1 VIKQPSCIKCS
12 NLVIETCISKHFNIR
27 SHFRWWWPC
36 LAPTFKQQTIG
47 LFSCEKKYKE
57 KMMFLGSKIEENK
70 LCIANKIQVDYQVA
84 TFGLLSTPCLDQ
96 INISLLM
103 LPFLLWT

>member
-1 VIKQPSCIKCS
+1 
-12 NLVIETCISKHFNIR
+12 
-27 SHFRWWWPC
+27 
-36 LAPTFKQQTIG
+36 
-47 LFSCEKKYKE
+47 
-57 KMMFLGSKIEENK
+57 MMFLGSKIEENK

-103 LPFLLWT
+103 LPFLL